1 MEMPSTVAVGNT
13 PSLSQTLTKPNAECT
28 SLIDKA
34 DVSDLSS
41 IKKEDT
47 DEEVDVQNCS
57 NNQLV
62 LYESHLLIGIFPSAS
77 PM

>member
-1 MEMPSTVAVGNT
+1 MEMPSAVAVGNT
-13 PSLSQTLTKPNAECT
+13 PLLSQTLTKPNAECT
-28 SLIDKA
+28 SLIDKV
-34 DVSDLSS
+34 DFSDLLS

-47 DEEVDVQNCS
+47 DEEIDVQSCS

-62 LYESHLLIGIFPSAS
+62 LYESHLLLSIFTNAS